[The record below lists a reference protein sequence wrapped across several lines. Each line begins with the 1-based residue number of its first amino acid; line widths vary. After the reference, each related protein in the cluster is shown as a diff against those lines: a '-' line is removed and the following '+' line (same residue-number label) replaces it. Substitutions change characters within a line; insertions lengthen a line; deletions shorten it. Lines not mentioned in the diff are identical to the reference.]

1 MIPSSID
8 AAIQKA
14 ADLLSKAHHAVAFTG
29 AGVSTPSGIPD
40 FRSAGSGLWK
50 KSDPMK
56 VASLTSFHR
65 TPQVFFD
72 WLRPLATQIGLAQ
85 PNPAHLALAKMEK
98 AGILKAVITQNIDG
112 LHQKAGSNYVFEV
125 HGSMNTL
132 SCPHCH
138 SVTAS
143 TPYFAPFIEDGTL
156 PVCPNCG
163 SYLKP
168 DIVLFEEMLPM
179 KTWQAAEEHSKSADV
194 FLVAGSSL
202 EVMPAAGLPYYALE
216 HRAAVIIN
224 NYTPTYL
231 NEQAEVVI
239 TANVAEV
246 LPRIAQLIE

>member
-1 MIPSSID
+1 MIPPEVD
-8 AAIQKA
+8 FAIQKA
-14 ADLLSKAHHAVAFTG
+14 ASLLRNSHHAVAFTG

-56 VASLTSFHR
+56 VASLTSFRH

-72 WLRPLATQIGLAQ
+72 WLRPLAAQIVQAQ
-85 PNPAHLALAKMEK
+85 PNPAHLALAQMEK
-98 AGILKAVITQNIDG
+98 AGIIKAVITQNIDG
-112 LHQKAGSNYVFEV
+112 LHQKAGSHNVFEL

-132 SCPHCH
+132 SCPKCH
-138 SVTAS
+138 AVMAS
-143 TPYFAPFIEDGTL
+143 MPYLAPFIEDGTL
-156 PVCPNCG
+156 PACPNCG
-163 SYLKP
+163 SFLKP

-179 KTWQAAEEHSKSADV
+179 QTWQAAEEYSKSADV

-202 EVMPAAGLPYYALE
+202 EVVPAAGLPYHAVEHYAKL
-216 HRAAVIIN
+216 IIN

-231 NEQAEVVI
+231 DEQAEVVI
-239 TANVAEV
+239 TINAAEA

>member
-1 MIPSSID
+1 MSPPSPD
-8 AAIQKA
+8 AALQKA
-14 ADLLSKAHHAVAFTG
+14 ADLLRKARHAVVFTG

-40 FRSAGSGLWK
+40 FRSAGSGLWQ

-56 VASLTSFHR
+56 VASLTSFRH

-72 WLRPLATQIGLAQ
+72 WLRPLAARIAHAQ
-85 PNPAHLALAKMEK
+85 PNPAHLALAEMEK

-112 LHQKAGSNYVFEV
+112 LHQKAGSHNVLEV
-125 HGSMNTL
+125 HGSLNTL
-132 SCPHCH
+132 SCPKCH

-143 TPYFAPFIEDGTL
+143 APFFAPFIEQGTL

-163 SYLKP
+163 SFLKP

-179 KTWQAAEEHSKSADV
+179 ETWRAAEDYSKKADV
-194 FLVAGSSL
+194 LVVAGSSL

-216 HRAAVIIN
+216 NHAEVIII

-231 NEQAEVVI
+231 NDQAAVVI
-239 TANVAEV
+239 TTNVAEA
-246 LPRIAQLIE
+246 LPQIAQLAT